1 MFLRLFWVYD
11 EIHFLQHFQEF
22 PSFFQIYYPICPLK
36 IKLFYLLSPGLVL
49 PWRWLAVAGEIPV
62 VIMMILLCF
71 MPTSP
76 RYHIMKGN
84 RARAVKS
91 LEWLRGS
98 NSDYLTE
105 FNKIERSINSQV
117 KGTLQ
122 WITSCYQCGLPL
134 HYKVMQIEFNK
145 RNCDQLYCTDFFYQI

>member
-1 MFLRLFWVYD
+1 MLLVRELIFLRLFWVYD
-11 EIHFLQHFQEF
+11 KTHFLQHFQEF
-22 PSFFQIYYPICPLK
+22 PSIFQIHYPICPLK
-36 IKLFYLLSPGLVL
+36 MMLFYLLSPGLVL

-62 VIMMILLCF
+62 VIMMIFLCF

-84 RARAVKS
+84 KARAVKS
-91 LEWLRGS
+91 LEWLRGP

-117 KGTLQ
+117 KGTLR
-122 WITSCYQCGLPL
+122 WITTCCQGGLP
-134 HYKVMQIEFNK
+134 
-145 RNCDQLYCTDFFYQI
+145 

>member
-1 MFLRLFWVYD
+1 MLLVRELIFLRLFWVYD

-22 PSFFQIYYPICPLK
+22 PSIFQIHDPICPLK
-36 IKLFYLLSPGLVL
+36 MKLLYLLSPGLVL

-105 FNKIERSINSQV
+105 FSKIERSINAQV

-122 WITSCYQCGLPL
+122 GIKSCYQGG
-134 HYKVMQIEFNK
+134 
-145 RNCDQLYCTDFFYQI
+145 